1 MKSLSLV
8 FSLVAFVF
16 ATTGCDNKTNKI
28 PSDVKYEIV
37 SETFQKT
44 YKKSIIKVTLNKKVT
59 KEVLAIIAEEVK
71 LEYPSAKNYM
81 ISYYLPDMESDRAWA
96 ITNFNPDPDIS
107 ILGSTEAEYN
117 KMKAGSNPNG
127 DIIGRWKDE
136 TPCLERTIII
146 YKQKD
151 SLKLRS
157 IYKDGSFGDY
167 ALMADKLNKS
177 KFLKTSYKNECYII
191 ESDGNLGTYNN
202 GKMFSKSL
210 KE

>member
-1 MKSLSLV
+1 MKRLSLV
-8 FSLVAFVF
+8 FSLVAFVL
-16 ATTGCDNKTNKI
+16 ATTGCGNKTNKI

-107 ILGSTEAEYN
+107 ILGTTEADDN
-117 KMKAGSNPNG
+117 KMKAVPNPNG
-127 DIIGRWKDE
+127 EIIGRWKDN
-136 TPCLERTIII
+136 TPYLERTIVI
-146 YKQKD
+146 YKQKNIV
-151 SLKLRS
+151 KLRS
-157 IYKDGSFGDY
+157 IYKDGSFGDDK
-167 ALMADKLNKS
+167 LIADKIDKLKFVKS
-177 KFLKTSYKNECYII
+177 SYSKEYYII
-191 ESDGNLGTYNN
+191 EPDGSLSTYSN
-202 GKMFSKSL
+202 GKIVSKSI